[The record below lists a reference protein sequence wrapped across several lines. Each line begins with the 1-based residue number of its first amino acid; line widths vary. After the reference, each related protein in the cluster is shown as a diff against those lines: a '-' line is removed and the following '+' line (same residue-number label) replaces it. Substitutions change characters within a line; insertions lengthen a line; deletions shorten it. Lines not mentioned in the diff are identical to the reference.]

1 MVTTQDHQLII
12 WINLSLSKS
21 YGTKLFRY
29 KTWPDIFFIDKHDQ
43 QAFLRHHQCFFRTR
57 TRRHA
62 HFDQYECQCLSFKRA
77 LATLFFRACVAR
89 LLFFTRCDGFCDLLQ
104 YTHTEKWNLFVL
116 YNKNSN
122 SLLKDFG
129 AWKWKT
135 STLTLF

>member
-43 QAFLRHHQCFFRTR
+43 QAFLWHHQCFFRTR

-77 LATLFFRACVAR
+77 LATLFFRACVEWRDCCSLHAV
-89 LLFFTRCDGFCDLLQ
+89 TASVI
-104 YTHTEKWNLFVL
+104 YYSTHTRKNVIYLFDSMKIQMV
-116 YNKNSN
+116 Y
-122 SLLKDFG
+122 
-129 AWKWKT
+129 
-135 STLTLF
+135 